1 LNDLLFDYF
10 ERLLSSYVHVKCMKY
25 RSRTDIT
32 AQILEA
38 ANGGVTK
45 TKIMYKA
52 FLSYAQLKE
61 YLSVLVENG
70 LLEYIEGEQVY
81 RTTDK
86 GNRFLKIYNQ
96 IGEYVAPDAVER

>member
-1 LNDLLFDYF
+1 MAHRN
-10 ERLLSSYVHVKCMKY
+10 RY
-25 RSRTDIT
+25 RNRIEIIC
-32 AQILEA
+32 QILEV

-61 YLSVLVENG
+61 YLTVLIENG
-70 LLEYIEGEQVY
+70 LLEYIEGEQIY
-81 RTTDK
+81 RTTEK

-96 IGEYVAPDAVER
+96 IGEYVAADMSEKK